1 VARLGWQDARV
12 RLADL
17 PLPDTAAAT
26 TALEVARA
34 FHTPAFVHHCAR
46 SYLWAAALASS
57 ERMAFDAELLYVA
70 AMLHDLGLVEP
81 FDSSTAA
88 FEFAGGSVGW
98 VFAAGAGWPPARRER
113 VRAIVV
119 AHMADDVDPAD
130 DPEGSL
136 LSRGTGVDVSGR
148 GLHLLPAALRAEV
161 LQRWPRLT
169 FAAEFGACFRDQA
182 ARKPDGAA
190 ARAVRSGLP
199 DRLAANPL
207 EEPPA

>member
-1 VARLGWQDARV
+1 MSSGCQDARV

-17 PLPDTAAAT
+17 PVPDTAAAGA
-26 TALEVARA
+26 ALDVARA

-46 SYLWAAALASS
+46 SYLWSAALGTS
-57 ERMAFDAELLYVA
+57 EGIAFDAELLYVA

-98 VFAAGAGWPPARRER
+98 VLAAGAGWPPARRDR
-113 VRAIVV
+113 VREVVV
-119 AHMADDVDPAD
+119 AHMADAVDPVE

-136 LSRGTGVDVSGR
+136 LNRGTGVDISGR
-148 GLHLLPAALRAEV
+148 GVDRLPAEMQAEV
-161 LQRWPRLT
+161 LERWPRLAL
-169 FAAEFGACFRDQA
+169 AAEFGACFRDQA

-190 ARAVRSGLP
+190 GRAIRSGLA
-199 DRLAANPL
+199 DRMATNPL
-207 EEPPA
+207 ERVRP

>member
-1 VARLGWQDARV
+1 V

-17 PLPDTAAAT
+17 PVPDTAAAT
-26 TALEVARA
+26 AALDVARA
-34 FHTPAFVHHCAR
+34 FHTPAFVHHCVR
-46 SYLWAAALASS
+46 SYLWAAALGTS
-57 ERMAFDAELLYVA
+57 EGVACDAELLYVS

-113 VRAIVV
+113 VRQIVV
-119 AHMADDVDPAD
+119 AHMADAVDPAV

-148 GLHLLPAALRAEV
+148 GVDLLPVPLRAEV
-161 LQRWPRLT
+161 LERWPRLT
-169 FAAEFGACFRDQA
+169 FAAEFGACFREQA

-190 ARAVRSGLP
+190 GRAIRSGLT
-199 DRLAANPL
+199 DRMAANPL
-207 EEPPA
+207 EKPTS